1 MADSLALMVS
11 SRGPDTMAT
20 ALDLLAAAA
29 AMEME
34 SHLYLT
40 AAAVA
45 WVGPAADPER
55 APGWATEEARAE
67 VAKRLHDIKEDG
79 CLTVYACTRAMA
91 MHGIAPD
98 RLCEGVD
105 MPAGFAYF
113 LNVASEAT
121 VTLNL

>member
-11 SRGPDTMAT
+11 SGGPEAMAT
-20 ALDLLAAAA
+20 ALDLLEAAA

-55 APGWATEEARAE
+55 APPWAAEEARAE

-79 CLTVYACTRAMA
+79 RLSVYACTRAMA
-91 MHGIAPD
+91 VHGIAPD
-98 RLCEGVD
+98 RLSGEVD

>member
-11 SRGPDTMAT
+11 SGGSDAMAT
-20 ALDLLAAAA
+20 ALDLLEAAA

-34 SHLYLT
+34 AHLYLT

-45 WVGPAADPER
+45 WVGPAGDPER
-55 APGWATEEARAE
+55 ASPWATEQARAE
-67 VAKRLHDIKEDG
+67 VARRLHDIKEDG
-79 CLTVYACTRAMA
+79 SLTVYACTRAMA
-91 MHGIAPD
+91 AHGIGPEG
-98 RLCEGVD
+98 LCEEVD

-113 LNVASEAT
+113 LNVAGEAA